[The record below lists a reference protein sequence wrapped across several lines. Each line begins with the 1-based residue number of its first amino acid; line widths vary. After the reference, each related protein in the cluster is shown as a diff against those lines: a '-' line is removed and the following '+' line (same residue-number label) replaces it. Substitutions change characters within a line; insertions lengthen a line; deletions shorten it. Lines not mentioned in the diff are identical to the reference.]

1 MQEFKLVGCWW
12 VGVWD
17 GVNKNYLFILNKNYL
32 KVCKYFSS
40 GTSISIYCLFKNCT
54 F

>member
-1 MQEFKLVGCWW
+1 MQEFKLVGCWR

-17 GVNKNYLFILNKNYL
+17 GVNKNYL